1 MFQNIKVDVIYYNTT
16 TDFEMEF
23 DLSGCCRM
31 RLLTDKAPDRKTLV
45 NQLVRAVSRSRIII
59 MTGGL
64 FGEEGV
70 IKNCSKAINR
80 SLDAVDNKAYGIDG
94 DQEIEIISDSIP
106 LVSTDGIF
114 GGCIIE
120 QGPQT
125 LILLTENKDIRKNI
139 MQNLIHPYIK
149 EVVAGELVETNDE
162 VVPEE
167 QPEIEAQINELAD
180 DVVET
185 EVLEDAV
192 APEEEEVLEP
202 VEETIDKPQEI
213 EETPEETV
221 TESFDYSFIND
232 IIKEKEEVLPEVV
245 SPEDDFVQLDEI
257 TESPKEAKKGKN
269 KKSGLKLNIPIII
282 LSCVLILTVAVLCYA
297 LFISSESKGVP
308 TGKYIKEI
316 FETLLA

>member
-70 IKNCSKAINR
+70 IKTCSKAINR

-149 EVVAGELVETNDE
+149 EVVAGELIETNDE

-167 QPEIEAQINELAD
+167 QPEIEVQINELAE

>member
-70 IKNCSKAINR
+70 IKTCSKAINR

-149 EVVAGELVETNDE
+149 EVVAGELVEKNDE

-167 QPEIEAQINELAD
+167 QSEIEAQINELAE

-192 APEEEEVLEP
+192 VPEEEEVLEP

-257 TESPKEAKKGKN
+257 TESPKEEKKGKN

-282 LSCVLILTVAVLCYA
+282 LSCVLILTVAILCYA

>member
-70 IKNCSKAINR
+70 IKTCSKAINR

-257 TESPKEAKKGKN
+257 PESPKEAKKGKN